1 MAQATQDKK
10 LVIWDVEKESIK
22 YNMQMSAIVAD
33 IEWSRDGRVLLRL
46 QNGKEIRLSYVGEVK
61 MLDLETKVVQ
71 NVEALQEE
79 VATSVRWNPRRSSV
93 AAIGYSSGRI
103 AFIDIVNKKTR
114 AIEVYCQEPEVE
126 GEPTVPSS
134 MSEILDM
141 QWD

>member
-1 MAQATQDKK
+1 
-10 LVIWDVEKESIK
+10 
-22 YNMQMSAIVAD
+22 
-33 IEWSRDGRVLLRL
+33 
-46 QNGKEIRLSYVGEVK
+46 

-71 NVEALQEE
+71 NVEALQDE
-79 VATSVRWNPRRSSV
+79 VATSVRWNPRRGSV

-103 AFIDIVNKKTR
+103 AFIDIVNKKTT

-126 GEPTVPSS
+126 GEATVPSS